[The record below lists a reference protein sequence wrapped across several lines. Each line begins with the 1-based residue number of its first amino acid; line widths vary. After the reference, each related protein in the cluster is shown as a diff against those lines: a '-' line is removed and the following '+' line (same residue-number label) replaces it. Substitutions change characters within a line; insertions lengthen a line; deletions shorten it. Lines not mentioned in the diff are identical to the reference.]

1 MGTKIP
7 AYTFAPMQLQD
18 NKLSTFKAY
27 FEKGMKT
34 AGIEKMEWRPLF
46 KMVCLEG
53 IGLQAKDILLADSA
67 RLTESEMLKGIFIVK
82 QLKAHRPIQYIL
94 GECDFMGLRFKID
107 ERALIPRPETEELI
121 DYILEERTKPSM
133 VMDLGTGSG
142 CIAISLAHGLPNSEV
157 HALDLSEEA
166 LDLARLNS
174 ERLEVTIEF
183 HKDDL
188 HHLTQTYPKFDLVV
202 SNPPYITEK
211 EKVFMEARVLEH
223 EPSLALFV
231 PDERPLASY
240 EGVLD
245 FCDAYLNEEGVL
257 FLEINEA
264 LGDMTWKLIDSRGYR
279 CDRARK
285 DIYGK
290 DRFLRAVKRS

>member
-7 AYTFAPMQLQD
+7 AYTFAHMQLQD

-27 FEKGMKT
+27 FDKGMKT
-34 AGIEKMEWRPLF
+34 AGIEKGEWRPLF
-46 KMVCLEG
+46 KMLCQEG
-53 IGLQAKDILLADSA
+53 LGLQAKDILLADST
-67 RLTESEMLKGIFIVK
+67 RLTESEMLKGISIFK

-121 DYILEERTKPSM
+121 DYILEEKKKPIK

-142 CIAISLAHGLPNSEV
+142 CIAISLAHGLPESEV
-157 HALDLSEEA
+157 HALDLSEGA
-166 LDLARLNS
+166 LELARLNS
-174 ERLEVTIEF
+174 ERLEVNIQF
-183 HKDDL
+183 YKDDL
-188 HHLTQTYPKFDLVV
+188 HLISGSYPTFDMVV

-211 EKVFMEARVLEH
+211 EKVFMEPRVLDH

-231 PDERPLASY
+231 PDEQPLASY
-240 EGVLD
+240 EGILD
-245 FCDAYLNEEGVL
+245 FCDAFLEVDGLL

-264 LGDMTWKLIDSRGYR
+264 LGEMTLELIENRGYQ
-279 CDRARK
+279 CDIPRK

-290 DRFLRAVKRS
+290 DRFLRALKRS